1 MLSANAPFPIKVFEI
16 YTFWKWNCLGSR
28 KKKNNIINSIVY
40 ESKEYKS
47 YSWLAIYD
55 LKV

>member
-28 KKKNNIINSIVY
+28 KKKNNIINSIEY

-55 LKV
+55 LKA